1 MALIALVF
9 VLGIVSGIAATIAA
23 LVAYI
28 LWTARDLPDNI
39 EPSAKE

>member
-9 VLGIVSGIAATIAA
+9 VLGIVSGVAATIAG

-28 LWTARDLPDNI
+28 LWTARDLPDTD
-39 EPSAKE
+39 PSAKE

>member
-9 VLGIVSGIAATIAA
+9 VIGIVSGVAGTIAG

-28 LWTARDLPDNI
+28 LWTARDLPDI
-39 EPSAKE
+39 EPSDKE

>member
-23 LVAYI
+23 LVAYV
-28 LWTARDLPDNI
+28 LWTARDLP
-39 EPSAKE
+39 EPDPSDKE

>member
-9 VLGIVSGIAATIAA
+9 VLGIVSGVAGTIAA

-28 LWTARDLPDNI
+28 LFTARDLP
-39 EPSAKE
+39 EPDPSDKE

>member
-1 MALIALVF
+1 MALIVLVL

-28 LWTARDLPDNI
+28 LWTARDLPDTD
-39 EPSAKE
+39 PADKE